1 MIVKNR
7 AQLKAWIKN
16 MSSKVNVNE
25 NIILQ
30 NYMLERLL
38 ERISVSEYKYK
49 FILKGGMLITAIV
62 GIDMRNTLDMDA
74 TIKGFDLEK
83 DNLENILGDIF
94 KIDLDDGVSFEFG
107 GIKEIRQEDEY
118 GGYRV
123 SLDAKFDKL
132 VVPMKL
138 DITTGDIIT
147 PKEVKYKFNLM
158 FEERSIEI
166 LAYNIET
173 VIADKFE
180 TIISRNIDTT
190 RARDFYDIYILWTT
204 QQKNLDKKLLKQ
216 AIIKKFEY
224 RESTNKLNNADE
236 IIEVIKDSEALKEHW
251 KNYQSKF
258 SYAEDISY
266 KDTIK
271 VLEEINSLRRNIY
284 VRKHTSFMP

>member
-16 MSSKVNVNE
+16 ISAKVQVNE

-38 ERISVSEYKYK
+38 ERISVSNYKYK

-74 TIKGFDLEK
+74 TIKGFDLQK
-83 DNLENILGDIF
+83 DNLENILSEIF
-94 KIDLDDGVSFEFG
+94 KIDLDDGVIFEFKN
-107 GIKEIRQEDEY
+107 IKEIRQEDEY
-118 GGYRV
+118 EGYRV

-138 DITTGDIIT
+138 DITTGDVIV
-147 PKEVKYKFNLM
+147 PKEVNYKFDLM

-166 LAYNIET
+166 LAYNMET

-190 RARDFYDIYILWTT
+190 RARDFYDIYILWNT
-204 QQKNLDKKLLKQ
+204 QQQNFNKKLLGQ
-216 AIIKKFEY
+216 AIVKKFEY
-224 RESTNKLNNADE
+224 RASIDKLNNINE
-236 IIEVIKDSEALKEHW
+236 IMEVIKESDTLRSHW

-258 SYAEDISY
+258 SYAEDITY
-266 KDTIK
+266 EDTIN
-271 VLEEINSLRRNIY
+271 VLERIIEL
-284 VRKHTSFMP
+284 VM

>member
-1 MIVKNR
+1 MIAKNR

-16 MSSKVNVNE
+16 MSAKVEVNE

-49 FILKGGMLITAIV
+49 FVLKGGMLITAIV

-74 TIKGFDLEK
+74 TIKGFNLEK
-83 DNLENILGDIF
+83 DNLENILNEIF
-94 KIDLDDGVSFEFG
+94 NIDLDDGVIFEFRS
-107 GIKEIRQEDEY
+107 IKEIRQEDEY

-123 SLDAKFDKL
+123 ALDAKFDKL

-138 DITTGDIIT
+138 DITTGDVII
-147 PKEVKYKFNLM
+147 PKEVNYKFDLM
-158 FEERSIEI
+158 FEDRSIEI
-166 LAYNIET
+166 LAYNMET

-180 TIISRNIDTT
+180 TIISRNVDTT

-204 QQKNLDKKLLKQ
+204 QQKNFDKEVLGQ
-216 AIIKKFEY
+216 AILKKFEY
-224 RESTNKLNNADE
+224 RESMDKLNNIGE
-236 IIEVIKDSEALKEHW
+236 IMGVIKESDALKEHW
-251 KNYQSKF
+251 ENYQSKF

-266 KDTIK
+266 EDTVK
-271 VLEEINSLRRNIY
+271 VLEEIL
-284 VRKHTSFMP
+284 

>member
-1 MIVKNR
+1 MIAKNR

-16 MSSKVNVNE
+16 MSSKVNVNQ

-38 ERISVSEYKYK
+38 ERISVSAYKYK

-83 DNLENILGDIF
+83 DNLENILNEIF
-94 KIDLDDGVSFEFG
+94 NIELDDGVKFEFIN
-107 GIKEIRQEDEY
+107 IKEIRQEDEY

-123 SLDAKFDKL
+123 SLNAKFDKL
-132 VVPMKL
+132 DVPMKL
-138 DITTGDIIT
+138 DITTGDVII
-147 PKEVKYKFNLM
+147 PKEVNYKFGLM

-166 LAYNIET
+166 LAYNMET

-204 QQKNLDKKLLKQ
+204 QQQNFDKVLLGQ
-216 AIIKKFEY
+216 AIVEKFNY
-224 RESTNKLNNADE
+224 RDSMDKLNNIKE
-236 IIEVIKDSEALKEHW
+236 IMEDIKESDVLKEHW
-251 KNYQSKF
+251 SNYQSKF

-266 KDTIK
+266 GDTIE
-271 VLEEINSLRRNIY
+271 VLERIIKIL
-284 VRKHTSFMP
+284 

>member
-1 MIVKNR
+1 
-7 AQLKAWIKN
+7 
-16 MSSKVNVNE
+16 MSTKVDVNE

-83 DNLENILGDIF
+83 DNLENILDNIF
-94 KIDLDDGVSFEFG
+94 KIDLDDGVNFEFR

-138 DITTGDIIT
+138 DITTGDVIT
-147 PKEVKYKFNLM
+147 PKEIKYKFDLM
-158 FEERSIEI
+158 FENRSIKI
-166 LAYNIET
+166 LAYNMET

-180 TIISRNIDTT
+180 TIISRNVDTT

-204 QQKNLDKKLLKQ
+204 QQKNFDKKLLKQ
-216 AIIKKFEY
+216 AIIKKFGY
-224 RESTNKLNNADE
+224 RESSDKLNNIDE
-236 IIEVIKDSEALKEHW
+236 IMEVIKDSDALKEHW

-266 KDTIK
+266 EDTMR
-271 VLEEINSLRRNIY
+271 VLEEIINII
-284 VRKHTSFMP
+284 K

>member
-1 MIVKNR
+1 MVAKNR

-16 MSSKVNVNE
+16 MSAKVNVNE

-38 ERISVSEYKYK
+38 ERISVSDYKYK
-49 FILKGGMLITAIV
+49 FVLKGGMLITAIV

-74 TIKGFDLEK
+74 TIKGFNLEK
-83 DNLENILGDIF
+83 DNLENILNEIF
-94 KIDLDDGVSFEFG
+94 SIDLDDGVTFEFRN
-107 GIKEIRQEDEY
+107 IKEIRQEDEY

-138 DITTGDIIT
+138 DITTGDVIV
-147 PKEVKYKFNLM
+147 PKEVNYKFDLM
-158 FEERSIEI
+158 FEDRSIEI
-166 LAYNIET
+166 LAYNMET

-204 QQKNLDKKLLKQ
+204 QQKNINKELLGQ
-216 AIIKKFEY
+216 AIVKKFEY
-224 RESTNKLNNADE
+224 RDSMDKLNNTDE
-236 IIEVIKDSEALKEHW
+236 IMEAVKESEVLKEYW

-266 KDTIK
+266 EDTIK
-271 VLEEINSLRRNIY
+271 VLEEIININL
-284 VRKHTSFMP
+284 KEE

>member
-1 MIVKNR
+1 MIAKNR

-38 ERISVSEYKYK
+38 ERISVSNYKYK
-49 FILKGGMLITAIV
+49 FVLKGGMLITAIV

-83 DNLENILGDIF
+83 DNLESILNEIIS
-94 KIDLDDGVSFEFG
+94 IDLDDGVTFEFTN
-107 GIKEIRQEDEY
+107 IKEIRQEDEY

-123 SLDAKFDKL
+123 SLDSRFDKL

-138 DITTGDIIT
+138 DITTGDVIV
-147 PKEVKYKFNLM
+147 PKEINYKFELM
-158 FEERSIEI
+158 FEDRSIEI
-166 LAYNIET
+166 LAYNMET

-180 TIISRNIDTT
+180 TIISRNIYTT

-204 QQKNLDKKLLKQ
+204 QTQNFNKRLLGQ
-216 AIIKKFEY
+216 AIVEKFKY
-224 RESTNKLNNADE
+224 RESIDKLNNIYE
-236 IIEVIKDSEALKEHW
+236 IMEVIKESDVLKEHW
-251 KNYQSKF
+251 KNYQSKY

-266 KDTIK
+266 EDIIE
-271 VLEEINSLRRNIY
+271 VLESIIKIL
-284 VRKHTSFMP
+284 

>member
-1 MIVKNR
+1 MIAKNR

-16 MSSKVNVNE
+16 MSEKIEVNE

-38 ERISVSEYKYK
+38 ERISVSNYKNK

-83 DNLENILGDIF
+83 DNLGKILNEIF
-94 KIDLDDGVSFEFG
+94 NIDLDDGVTFELRS
-107 GIKEIRQEDEY
+107 IKEIRQEDEY

-123 SLDAKFDKL
+123 ALDAKFDKL
-132 VVPMKL
+132 AVPMKL
-138 DITTGDIIT
+138 DITTGDVII
-147 PKEVKYKFNLM
+147 PKEVNYKFDLM
-158 FEERSIEI
+158 FENRSIEI
-166 LAYNIET
+166 FAYNMET

-180 TIISRNIDTT
+180 TIISRNVDTT
-190 RARDFYDIYILWTT
+190 RARDFYILWTT
-204 QQKNLDKKLLKQ
+204 QQQNFDRKLLQQ
-216 AIIKKFEY
+216 AIVKKFEY
-224 RESTNKLNNADE
+224 RESIDKLNYIEE
-236 IIEVIKDSEALKEHW
+236 IMKVIKESEALKEHW

-266 KDTIK
+266 EDTMK
-271 VLEEINSLRRNIY
+271 VLETIKELL
-284 VRKHTSFMP
+284 

>member
-1 MIVKNR
+1 MIAKNR
-7 AQLKAWIKN
+7 TQLKAWIKN
-16 MSSKVNVNE
+16 MSAKVEVNE

-38 ERISVSEYKYK
+38 ERISVSEYKHK

-83 DNLENILGDIF
+83 DNLENILDDIF
-94 KIDLDDGVSFEFG
+94 KIDLDDGVSFEFR

-132 VVPMKL
+132 DVPMKL
-138 DITTGDIIT
+138 DITTGDVIT
-147 PKEVKYKFNLM
+147 PKEIKYKFDLM

-166 LAYNIET
+166 LAYNMET

-204 QQKNLDKKLLKQ
+204 QQQNFNKELLEQ
-216 AIIKKFEY
+216 AIVKKFKY
-224 RESTNKLNNADE
+224 RGSIDK
-236 IIEVIKDSEALKEHW
+236 IMEVIKDSDALKEHW

-266 KDTIK
+266 EDAMK
-271 VLEEINSLRRNIY
+271 VLEEIINII
-284 VRKHTSFMP
+284 KKNKGE

>member
-1 MIVKNR
+1 
-7 AQLKAWIKN
+7 
-16 MSSKVNVNE
+16 MSTKVDVNE

-38 ERISVSEYKYK
+38 ERISASEYKYK

-83 DNLENILGDIF
+83 DNLENILDDIF
-94 KIDLDDGVSFEFG
+94 KIDLHDGVIFEFR
-107 GIKEIRQEDEY
+107 GIKEIRPEDEY
-118 GGYRV
+118 GGCRV

-132 VVPMKL
+132 VVPMKI
-138 DITTGDIIT
+138 DITTGDVIT
-147 PKEVKYKFNLM
+147 PKEIKYKFDLM

-166 LAYNIET
+166 LVYNMET

-180 TIISRNIDTT
+180 TIISRNVDTT

-204 QQKNLDKKLLKQ
+204 QQQNFDKALLGQ
-216 AIIKKFEY
+216 AIVKKFEY
-224 RESTNKLNNADE
+224 RESIDKLNNIDE
-236 IIEVIKDSEALKEHW
+236 IMEVIKESDVLREHW

-266 KDTIK
+266 EDTMK
-271 VLEEINSLRRNIY
+271 VLDEIKLIL
-284 VRKHTSFMP
+284 KI

>member
-1 MIVKNR
+1 MIAKNR

-16 MSSKVNVNE
+16 MSAKVKINE

-38 ERISVSEYKYK
+38 ERISVSNYKYK
-49 FILKGGMLITAIV
+49 FVLKGGMLITAIV

-74 TIKGFDLEK
+74 TIKGFNLEK
-83 DNLENILGDIF
+83 DNLENILNEIF
-94 KIDLDDGVSFEFG
+94 SIDLDDGVTFEFRN
-107 GIKEIRQEDEY
+107 IKEIRQEDEY

-123 SLDAKFDKL
+123 SLDAKLDKL

-138 DITTGDIIT
+138 DITTGDVIV
-147 PKEVKYKFNLM
+147 PKEVNYRFDLM
-158 FEERSIEI
+158 FEDRSIEI
-166 LAYNIET
+166 LAYSMET

-204 QQKNLDKKLLKQ
+204 QAKNFDKELLEQ
-216 AIIKKFEY
+216 AIVKKFEY
-224 RESTNKLNNADE
+224 RESMNKLNNVDE
-236 IIEVIKDSEALKEHW
+236 IMEVIKESDALKEHW

-266 KDTIK
+266 EDTVR
-271 VLEEINSLRRNIY
+271 VLEEIRNILKSY
-284 VRKHTSFMP
+284 L

>member
-1 MIVKNR
+1 MIAKNR

-16 MSSKVNVNE
+16 MSAKVDVNE

-38 ERISVSEYKYK
+38 ERSAVSEYKYK

-83 DNLENILGDIF
+83 DNLENILNEIF
-94 KIDLDDGVSFEFG
+94 NIDLDDGVTFEFR

-138 DITTGDIIT
+138 DITTGDVIT
-147 PKEVKYKFNLM
+147 PKEIKYKFDLL

-166 LAYNIET
+166 LAYNMET

-180 TIISRNIDTT
+180 TIISRNVDTT

-204 QQKNLDKKLLKQ
+204 QQKNFDKKSLKQ

-224 RESTNKLNNADE
+224 RGSVDKLNNIDE
-236 IIEVIKDSEALKEHW
+236 IVEVIKESEALKEHW
-251 KNYQSKF
+251 KNYQGKF
-258 SYAEDISY
+258 SYAKDISY
-266 KDTIK
+266 EDTVKELMEIVDVIK
-271 VLEEINSLRRNIY
+271 SNSNYNKIY
-284 VRKHTSFMP
+284 

>member
-1 MIVKNR
+1 MIAKNR

-38 ERISVSEYKYK
+38 ERISVSNYKYK
-49 FILKGGMLITAIV
+49 FVLKGGMLITAIV

-74 TIKGFDLEK
+74 TIKGFNLEK
-83 DNLENILGDIF
+83 DNLENILNEIF
-94 KIDLDDGVSFEFG
+94 NIDLDDGVTFEFTN
-107 GIKEIRQEDEY
+107 IKEIRQEDEY

-123 SLDAKFDKL
+123 SLNAKFDKL

-138 DITTGDIIT
+138 DITTGDVIV
-147 PKEVKYKFNLM
+147 PKEVNYKFGLM
-158 FEERSIEI
+158 FEDRSIEI
-166 LAYNIET
+166 LAYNMET

-180 TIISRNIDTT
+180 TIISRNVDTT

-204 QQKNLDKKLLKQ
+204 QQQNFDKELLGQ
-216 AIIKKFEY
+216 AIVEKFKY
-224 RESTNKLNNADE
+224 RESTDKLNNIDE
-236 IIEVIKDSEALKEHW
+236 IMEVIKESDVLKEYW

-266 KDTIK
+266 EDTME
-271 VLEEINSLRRNIY
+271 V
-284 VRKHTSFMP
+284 

>member
-1 MIVKNR
+1 
-7 AQLKAWIKN
+7 
-16 MSSKVNVNE
+16 MSTKVDVNE

-83 DNLENILGDIF
+83 DNLENILNEIF
-94 KIDLDDGVSFEFG
+94 NIDLDDGVTFEFR

-138 DITTGDIIT
+138 DITTGDVIT
-147 PKEVKYKFNLM
+147 PKEIKYKFDLL

-166 LAYNIET
+166 LDYNMET

-180 TIISRNIDTT
+180 TIISRNVDTT

-204 QQKNLDKKLLKQ
+204 QQKNFDKKSLKQ

-224 RESTNKLNNADE
+224 RGSVDKLNNIDE
-236 IIEVIKDSEALKEHW
+236 IVEVIKESEALKEHW
-251 KNYQSKF
+251 KNYQGKF
-258 SYAEDISY
+258 SYAKDISY
-266 KDTIK
+266 EDTVKELMEIVDVIK
-271 VLEEINSLRRNIY
+271 SNSNYNKIY
-284 VRKHTSFMP
+284 

>member
-1 MIVKNR
+1 MIAKNR

-16 MSSKVNVNE
+16 MSKKVEVNE

-38 ERISVSEYKYK
+38 ERIAVSEYKYK

-74 TIKGFDLEK
+74 TKKGFDLKK
-83 DNLENILGDIF
+83 DNLESIL
-94 KIDLDDGVSFEFG
+94 K
-107 GIKEIRQEDEY
+107 QEDEY

-138 DITTGDIIT
+138 DITTGDVIT
-147 PKEVKYKFNLM
+147 PKEIKYKFDLL

-166 LAYNIET
+166 LAYNMET

-180 TIISRNIDTT
+180 TIISRNVDTT
-190 RARDFYDIYILWTT
+190 RARDFYDVYILWTT
-204 QQKNLDKKLLKQ
+204 QQKNFDKKLLKQ

-224 RESTNKLNNADE
+224 RGSIDKLNNIDE
-236 IIEVIKDSEALKEHW
+236 IMEVIKNSEALKEHW

-258 SYAEDISY
+258 SYAEEISY
-266 KDTIK
+266 EDTMRVLKEIFDVIK
-271 VLEEINSLRRNIY
+271 NKSREE
-284 VRKHTSFMP
+284 

>member
-1 MIVKNR
+1 MIAKNR

-16 MSSKVNVNE
+16 MSEKVEVNE

-38 ERISVSEYKYK
+38 ERISVSDYKYK
-49 FILKGGMLITAIV
+49 FVLKGGMLITAIV

-74 TIKGFDLEK
+74 TIKGFDMEK
-83 DNLENILGDIF
+83 DNLENILNEIF
-94 KIDLDDGVSFEFG
+94 NIDLDDGVTFEFRS
-107 GIKEIRQEDEY
+107 IKEIRQEDEY

-123 SLDAKFDKL
+123 ALNSKFDKL

-138 DITTGDIIT
+138 DITTGDVIT
-147 PKEVKYKFNLM
+147 PKEINYKFDLM
-158 FEERSIEI
+158 FEERSIDV
-166 LAYNIET
+166 LAYNLET

-180 TIISRNIDTT
+180 TIISRNVDTT

-204 QQKNLDKKLLKQ
+204 QQHNFDKKILGQ
-216 AIIKKFEY
+216 AILEKFEY
-224 RESTNKLNNADE
+224 RESMDKLNNIDE
-236 IIEVIKDSEALKEHW
+236 IMKAIKDSNILREHW

-266 KDTIK
+266 EGTIR
-271 VLEEINSLRRNIY
+271 VLEKIKNMI
-284 VRKHTSFMP
+284 K

>member
-1 MIVKNR
+1 MIAKNR

-16 MSSKVNVNE
+16 MSAKVEVNE

-38 ERISVSEYKYK
+38 ERISVSDYKYK
-49 FILKGGMLITAIV
+49 FVLKGGMLITAIV

-83 DNLENILGDIF
+83 DNLENILNEISN
-94 KIDLDDGVSFEFG
+94 IDLDDGVTFEFRN
-107 GIKEIRQEDEY
+107 IKEIRQEDEY

-123 SLDAKFDKL
+123 ALDAKFDKL
-132 VVPMKL
+132 IVPMKL
-138 DITTGDIIT
+138 DITTGDVII
-147 PKEVKYKFNLM
+147 PKEVNYKFDLM
-158 FEERSIEI
+158 FENRSIEI
-166 LAYNIET
+166 LAYNMET

-180 TIISRNIDTT
+180 TIISRNVDTT

-204 QQKNLDKKLLKQ
+204 QAKNFDKELLGQ
-216 AIIKKFEY
+216 AIVKKFEY
-224 RESTNKLNNADE
+224 RESMDNLKKIEE
-236 IIEVIKDSEALKEHW
+236 IMVVIKNSDILKEHW

-266 KDTIK
+266 EDTMR
-271 VLEEINSLRRNIY
+271 VLEEIEKISII
-284 VRKHTSFMP
+284 KHKK